1 MNKAD
6 RAAQFQPFDAL
17 KGLQEEL
24 RAREER
30 RTRVETL
37 VQLSQKK
44 PDSTI
49 NVKIE
54 FGEGEGELS
63 LKKIAERIEANK
75 LKEKVTYK
83 MI

>member
-1 MNKAD
+1 M
-6 RAAQFQPFDAL
+6 RPFGVL
-17 KGLQEEL
+17 SH
-24 RAREER
+24 
-30 RTRVETL
+30 VETL
-37 VQLSQKK
+37 VVLSQKK

-75 LKEKVTYK
+75 PKKK
-83 MI
+83 